1 MSGTSDLSD
10 TRDMKLSL
18 RDWEAAAQARLDPM
32 AWGYYASGARDQITL
47 SENQAAFRRIPLHYK
62 VMVDV
67 SIRSTA
73 TTVLGTPVSTP
84 ILVAPTAFHRLAHP
98 EGEIATARGASAADT
113 VMVLSTLSNTDME
126 PVVAASDRPVW
137 FQLYIY
143 KDRGAT
149 RALVER
155 AEAAGCEALVVTVDA
170 PLLGTREQDVK
181 NRFRLPDGLG
191 VRNMQ
196 AAGYAAMD
204 MPDMD
209 SGLAEYVKRC
219 LDQALTWADVDWL
232 RSITKLPVLVK
243 GIVRADDARRAA
255 DHGAQGVVVS
265 NHGGRQLDTSP
276 ATISVLPAIA
286 DAVGDR
292 VDVLLDGGIRRGT
305 DVLKA
310 LAHGAKAVL
319 IGRPILW
326 GLAVDGAQGVTAVL
340 AQLTGELDQA
350 MALCGCPT
358 IAEIGRDLV
367 EP

>member
-1 MSGTSDLSD
+1 V
-10 TRDMKLSL
+10 KVNL
-18 RDWEAAAQARLDPM
+18 RDWEEAARAQLDPM

-47 SENQAAFRRIPLHYK
+47 SENQAAFRRIALHYK

-67 SIRSTA
+67 SNRSTA

-84 ILVAPTAFHRLAHP
+84 ILVAPTAFHKLAHP
-98 EGEIATARGASAADT
+98 GGEVATAKGASAADT

-126 PVVAASDRPVW
+126 DVVAASARPVW

-155 AEAAGCEALVVTVDA
+155 AEAAGCEALVLTVDA

-191 VRNMQ
+191 IRNMQ
-196 AAGYAAMD
+196 AAGFDAMD
-204 MPDMD
+204 TPAMD

-219 LDQALTWADVDWL
+219 LDQALTWADIDWL
-232 RSITKLPVLVK
+232 RSITRLPVLVK
-243 GIVRADDARRAA
+243 GIVRADDARRAV
-255 DHGAQGVVVS
+255 DHGAQGIVVS

-305 DVLKA
+305 DVIKA
-310 LAHGAKAVL
+310 LAFGATAVL

-326 GLAVDGAQGVTAVL
+326 GLAVDGAEGVAGVL
-340 AQLTGELDQA
+340 AQLTGEVDQGL
-350 MALCGCPT
+350 ALCGCPT
-358 IAEIGRDLV
+358 IADVGRDLV
-367 EP
+367 MP